1 MVLSVTVTPALAASS
16 GFIGRALS
24 FEFLVQTTVLGAPG
38 QTGGAIQP
46 TRLAQPQTIKIPPGL
61 MAQARIT
68 FAGLPSAAA
77 LQCTIWGLTPAIMNQ
92 LNTLSSILQMQPA
105 NLVTVYASNADGT
118 NRSIAFKGGILN
130 CTPDFNRQP
139 EAPINIQA
147 YAALDIATLPSKPKS
162 YEGTTDI
169 TTAIGT
175 IAAEVKYDTEFNGIS
190 GISLSRSYLD
200 GSPRDQVAN
209 IARAVKD
216 RGIMVDFV
224 ENNTIAVWSLNKGRA
239 KPVPT
244 ISPDSG
250 LIGYPTYTGFG
261 IDVRTIYNPNIV
273 QGGQVQVN
281 SSLPGASGLFTVY
294 GVSHDLDAQI
304 PGGKWE
310 TMVHAYRLGY
320 PTPPITPP

>member
-1 MVLSVTVTPALAASS
+1 MVLSVMVTPALPASS

-24 FEFLVQTTVLGAPG
+24 FDFLVQSTVVLGGPG
-38 QTGGAIQP
+38 GQP
-46 TRLAQPQTIKIPPGL
+46 QSKPLAQPQTIKIPPGL

-77 LQCTIWGLTPAIMNQ
+77 LQATIWGLTPDIMNQ
-92 LNTLSSILQMQPA
+92 LNTLSAIFQMQPA

-118 NRSIAFKGGILN
+118 NRSIAFTGGILN

-169 TTAIGT
+169 TTAIKT
-175 IAAEVKYDTEFNGIS
+175 IAAEVNYSTEFNGIS

-200 GSPRDQVAN
+200 GSPRDQIDN
-209 IARAVKD
+209 IRRAVKD
-216 RGIMVDFV
+216 RGVMVDFV
-224 ENNTIAVWSLNKGRA
+224 ENNTIAVWYTNKGRA
-239 KPVPT
+239 RPVA
-244 ISPDSG
+244 IVSPDTG

-281 SSLPGASGLFTVY
+281 SSLQSASGLFTVY
-294 GVSHDLDAQI
+294 GLSHDLDAQI

>member
-1 MVLSVTVTPALAASS
+1 MVLQITVTPDLPASK

-38 QTGGAIQP
+38 SIGPTQP

-77 LQCTIWGLTPAIMNQ
+77 LQATIWGLTPAIMNQ
-92 LNTLSSILQMQPA
+92 LNTLSAIFQMQPA
-105 NLVTVYASNADGT
+105 NLVTVFASNADGA
-118 NRSIAFKGGILN
+118 NRTVAFKGGILN

-147 YAALDIATLPSKPKS
+147 YAALDIATLPSNPTS
-162 YEGTTDI
+162 YVASGDI
-169 TTAIGT
+169 VTMIKT
-175 IAAEVKYDTEFNGIS
+175 IAAEVNYNTEFNDVS
-190 GISLSRSYLD
+190 GVSLSRMYLD
-200 GSPRDQVAN
+200 GSPRDKIMA
-209 IARAVKD
+209 IKDAVKD

-224 ENNTIAVWSLNKGRA
+224 ENNTIAVWYASKGRT
-239 KPVPT
+239 KPVPL
-244 ISPDSG
+244 ISPDTG
-250 LIGYPTYTGFG
+250 LIGYPSYTGFG
-261 IDVRTIYNPNIV
+261 IDVRTIYNPNII
-273 QGGQVQVN
+273 QGGQIQVN

-310 TMVHAYRLGY
+310 TMVHAYRIGY

>member
-1 MVLSVTVTPALAASS
+1 VTPDLPASR

-38 QTGGAIQP
+38 LVGPTQP
-46 TRLAQPQTIKIPPGL
+46 TRLAQPTTIKIPPGL

-77 LQCTIWGLTPAIMNQ
+77 IQATIWGLTPAIMNQ
-92 LNTLSSILQMQPA
+92 LNTLSAIFQMQPA

-118 NRSIAFKGGILN
+118 NKSIAFKGGILS

-147 YAALDIATLPSKPKS
+147 YAALDIATLPSNPTS
-162 YEGTTDI
+162 YEASGDI
-169 TTAIGT
+169 VTMIKT
-175 IAAEVKYDTEFNGIS
+175 IAAEVNYNTEFNDVS
-190 GISLSRSYLD
+190 GVSLSRMYLD
-200 GSPRDQVAN
+200 GSPRDKVDA
-209 IARAVKD
+209 IRRAVKD
-216 RGIMVDFV
+216 RGLMVDFV
-224 ENNTIAVWSLNKGRA
+224 ENNTIAVWYASKGRA
-239 KPVPT
+239 KPVPI
-244 ISPDSG
+244 ISPDTG

-261 IDVRTIYNPNIV
+261 IDIRTIYNPNIV

-294 GVSHDLDAQI
+294 GVSHDLDSQI

-310 TMVHAYRLGY
+310 TMIHAYRLGY

>member
-1 MVLSVTVTPALAASS
+1 MVVQITVTPSLPASS

-24 FEFLVQTTVLGAPG
+24 FEFLVRSTVLGAPG
-38 QTGGAIQP
+38 LVGPTQP
-46 TRLAQPQTIKIPPGL
+46 TAQTMPTTIIIPPGL

-77 LQCTIWGLTPAIMNQ
+77 LQATIWGLTPAIMNQ
-92 LNTLSSILQMQPA
+92 LNTLSAIFQMQTS
-105 NLVTVYASNADGT
+105 NLITVFASNADGT

-147 YAALDIATLPSKPKS
+147 YAALDIATLPSNPKS
-162 YEGTTDI
+162 YEGSADI
-169 TTAIGT
+169 TVMIKT
-175 IAAEVKYDTEFNGIS
+175 IAAEVNYNTEFNGIS

-200 GSPRDQVAN
+200 GSPRDQIHN
-209 IARAVKD
+209 ISRAVKD

-224 ENNTIAVWSLNKGRA
+224 ENNTIAVWYASKGRA
-239 KPVPT
+239 KPVSI
-244 ISPDSG
+244 ISPDTG

-261 IDVRTIYNPNIV
+261 IDVRTIYNPNII
-273 QGGQVQVN
+273 QGGQIQVN

-294 GVSHDLDAQI
+294 GLSHDLDAQI

-320 PTPPITPP
+320 PTQPVTPP